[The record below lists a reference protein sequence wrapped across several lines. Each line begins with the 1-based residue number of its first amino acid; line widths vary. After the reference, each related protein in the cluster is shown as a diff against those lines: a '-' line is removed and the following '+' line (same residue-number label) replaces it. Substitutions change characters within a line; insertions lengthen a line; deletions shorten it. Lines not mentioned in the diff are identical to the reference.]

1 MLITVKRVHGHW
13 FELQVFF
20 RFVACSARL
29 RWNLQIDDAVARF
42 ARASDFWRC
51 GEAIRP
57 AAPLPWRS
65 GRNLQCLIAMRALE
79 FKCCLLAT
87 LRRAWGRHLSSGAA
101 RDTGLEH
108 RAGYSTAKG
117 AFYMTLVWA
126 RSWLRCLNA
135 FFYLKVSHLK
145 FAGVVAQSTRILSRD
160 GAHAAYTRT
169 MLPSTAT
176 LQTGHEEHFREHST
190 QQSMWPQ
197 FAKIVLVGRSQHI
210 AHCLPTFSS
219 SLSPGSTFVTTR
231 LCAF

>member
-1 MLITVKRVHGHW
+1 MVLFKRV
-13 FELQVFF
+13 V
-20 RFVACSARL
+20 
-29 RWNLQIDDAVARF
+29 
-42 ARASDFWRC
+42 
-51 GEAIRP
+51 
-57 AAPLPWRS
+57 
-65 GRNLQCLIAMRALE
+65 
-79 FKCCLLAT
+79 
-87 LRRAWGRHLSSGAA
+87 
-101 RDTGLEH
+101 
-108 RAGYSTAKG
+108 Y
-117 AFYMTLVWA
+117 
-126 RSWLRCLNA
+126 LN
-135 FFYLKVSHLK
+135 VSHLN

-231 LCAF
+231 LCTFGAGSGGGSYSLSLESSAVTWMTSRYCWKSASVPVGDGNCETQT